1 MAGTRRFALNV
12 LMNWVATG
20 VGMLV
25 PFFLTPV
32 VVRHLGPAAY
42 GVWILAAATVSYLNL
57 LDLGMRSAVIRF
69 VSKAWA
75 QGAIEELRA
84 VVAAAL
90 WFRLLIAAVVGVLSV
105 VLAIN
110 FPRLFQDS
118 GAAAPCGADDRAAVR
133 AGGGGVAG
141 LWRVWRG
148 AGGDEPV

>member
-1 MAGTRRFALNV
+1 
-12 LMNWVATG
+12 MNWVATG

-75 QGAIEELRA
+75 QGAIEEMRA

-90 WFRLLIAAVVGVLSV
+90 WFRLLIAVVVALGSV

-110 FPRLFQDS
+110 FPRLFKIPPELHHAAQMTVLLCLAILMSIDRENQRRVGRS
-118 GAAAPCGADDRAAVR
+118 GP
-133 AGGGGVAG
+133 
-141 LWRVWRG
+141 
-148 AGGDEPV
+148 